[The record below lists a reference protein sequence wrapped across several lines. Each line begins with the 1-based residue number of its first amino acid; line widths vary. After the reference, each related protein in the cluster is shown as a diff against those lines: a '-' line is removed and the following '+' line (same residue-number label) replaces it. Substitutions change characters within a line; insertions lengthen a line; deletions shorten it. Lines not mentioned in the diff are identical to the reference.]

1 MSSLFNLQP
10 ELTQVSEAHRSKAER
25 KATEAY
31 VLSLLQQ
38 GDIDLEEACEMLTI
52 NMEDMVKLISKSEFR
67 KNFQLNYLGLT
78 ASDRTYISRQATQFE
93 QMKTQLNNDEY
104 LEKWVWFEDGNILD
118 SDENHQ
124 ALLKRVSAKVGDR
137 VVFIQK
143 IDHDTNN

>member
-10 ELTQVSEAHRSKAER
+10 ELTQVSEAHRRKAER

-52 NMEDMVKLISKSEFR
+52 NMEDMVKLISKSEFG

-124 ALLKRVSAKVGDR
+124 ALLKRVSAKVGER

-143 IDHDTNN
+143 IDHDTTN

>member
-10 ELTQVSEAHRSKAER
+10 ELTQVSEAHRRKAER

>member
-1 MSSLFNLQP
+1 MYSLFNRQP
-10 ELTQVSEAHRSKAER
+10 ESTQVSEAHRRKAER

-67 KNFQLNYLGLT
+67 KKIQLTYLGLT

-93 QMKTQLNNDEY
+93 QMKTQLNDEY
-104 LEKWVWFEDGNILD
+104 LGQWVWFEDGNILD

-143 IDHDTNN
+143 IAHETTN

>member
-10 ELTQVSEAHRSKAER
+10 ELTQVSEAHRRKAER

-67 KNFQLNYLGLT
+67 KHFQLNYLGLT

-104 LEKWVWFEDGNILD
+104 LEKWVWFEDGKILD

-124 ALLKRVSAKVGDR
+124 ALLKRVSAKVGER

-143 IDHDTNN
+143 IDHGTNN